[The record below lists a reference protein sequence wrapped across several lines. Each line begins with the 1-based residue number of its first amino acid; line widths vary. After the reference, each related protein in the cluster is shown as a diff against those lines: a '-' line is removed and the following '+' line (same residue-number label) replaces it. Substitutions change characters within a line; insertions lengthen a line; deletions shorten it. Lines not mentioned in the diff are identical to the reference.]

1 MDLLGAKVKPRTQ
14 DYQCVTGTFTGTI
27 SFLFS
32 KVIFRFRSLW
42 NELRTYSLGTEPSL
56 TIILQTPLGQI
67 VYKTAAF

>member
-14 DYQCVTGTFTGTI
+14 DSQCVTGTI

-56 TIILQTPLGQI
+56 TIILQTPRGQI